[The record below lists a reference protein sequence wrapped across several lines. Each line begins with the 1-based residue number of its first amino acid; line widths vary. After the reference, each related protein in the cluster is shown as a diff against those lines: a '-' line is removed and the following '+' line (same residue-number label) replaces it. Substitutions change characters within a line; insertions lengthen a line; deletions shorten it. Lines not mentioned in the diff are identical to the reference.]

1 MATIT
6 KRGDAYRFRCYDG
19 YNTAGRQIERSMT
32 WKIPEGMSEKKAEK
46 EAQRLAA
53 LFEEKVR
60 TGNVAEKK
68 IKFAAFAEKWF
79 ADYAEQQL
87 RPRRKSEPLNT

>member
-32 WKIPEGMSEKKAEK
+32 WKIPEGMSEK
-46 EAQRLAA
+46 R
-53 LFEEKVR
+53 
-60 TGNVAEKK
+60 
-68 IKFAAFAEKWF
+68 
-79 ADYAEQQL
+79 
-87 RPRRKSEPLNT
+87 